1 MRSFF
6 KSFFASLLALFV
18 FVLLG
23 VFLLVALAGSFTTK
37 EKEPVSAKSVLL
49 LDLAQT
55 FQEQAQEDPV
65 GELVNRGEGAIPGLY
80 DAVRLIRHAAGD
92 NNIAGIYIKADGN
105 GNGFASSDEL
115 RTALLQ
121 FKASKKFIIAHGDG
135 ISQKAYFVASVAD
148 RIYAN
153 PVGGLEW
160 DGFSSQLFFI
170 KGALDKLEI
179 QPQIFYAGKFK
190 SATEP
195 LRATQMTPENRLQ
208 TAEWLGDLYN
218 YFLVRCAEARKLD
231 TATLHNLA
239 NTAAIQTTADAV
251 NAKLLDAARYDDE
264 VKDELK
270 KRLSIGKYDKLN
282 LIAFNAYNDAVD
294 ATASGSD
301 RIAVIYAEGDI
312 VDGEGTRE
320 NIGGDAFRKLIRK
333 VRLDRSI
340 KAIVLRINSG
350 GGSALASE
358 NMWRELELLKEDK
371 PLVVSFGDV
380 AASGGYY
387 MGCGGDSIFASP
399 NTITGSIG
407 VFGVLPNMQAFF
419 NKKLGVTF
427 DGVKT
432 APYADAGA
440 IYRPV
445 TDKERVLIQDGVN
458 RIYAQFLM
466 RVAAGRKRD
475 TAYINSVAQGR
486 VWSGEDA
493 VRLGLVDKIGSMQDA
508 VDCAARMARSKS
520 YRLREYPQPENW
532 FNQFFDRTTPS
543 PQALIKEEIG
553 AENFRIYQQLLQV
566 KEWCGTVQARLP
578 YTYFID

>member
-37 EKEPVSAKSVLL
+37 EKEPVAAKSVLL

>member
-1 MRSFF
+1 M
-6 KSFFASLLALFV
+6 LALFV

-37 EKEPVSAKSVLL
+37 EKEPVAAKSVLL

>member
-37 EKEPVSAKSVLL
+37 EKEPVAAKSVLL

-121 FKASKKFIIAHGDG
+121 FKASKKFIVAHGDG

-486 VWSGEDA
+486 VWSGEYA